1 MGQMSSYA
9 CMVLSR
15 YVHHFDFVSDYDIYR
30 LKKTYIRCEEV
41 KEIVWFGFLL
51 LSHAIIIVSGKDI
64 TIEVRARAGML
75 KNHQSHAN
83 I

>member
-1 MGQMSSYA
+1 M
-9 CMVLSR
+9 
-15 YVHHFDFVSDYDIYR
+15 
-30 LKKTYIRCEEV
+30 
-41 KEIVWFGFLL
+41 VWFGFLL
-51 LSHAIIIVSGKDI
+51 LSHAIIIVSSKDI